1 MSGSDGEVARNTREV
16 VDRLYEAYFAGD
28 TEGMINTM
36 SDDVWLRF
44 LGRVELRGK
53 EQAREFFASNNPL
66 LTELQFDIKKLIVDG
81 QHAAALWQ
89 EQAITIHGMPYQN
102 HGVDVFTVDGDRIT
116 AIHENNDIRIH
127 REHFAS

>member
-1 MSGSDGEVARNTREV
+1 MSVSDSDVARNTRAV

-36 SDDVWLRF
+36 SDDVWIRF
-44 LGRVELRGK
+44 LGRVDVRGK
-53 EQAREFFASNNPL
+53 EQAREFFGSNNPL

-89 EQAITIHGMPYQN
+89 ESAITTHGMPYHN

-127 REHFAS
+127 RRHFGS